1 LKDDFIAVP
10 RLGTLN
16 LHASLLPKY
25 RGASPIQTA
34 VAEGEKETG
43 FALMRIV
50 RELDA
55 GPVGAVERVP
65 IGPLDTA
72 LDVEQALA
80 SAAAP
85 LLERTLPLLASGNL
99 EFVPQEHSGATF
111 CRRLDKTDGVLDF
124 AAPASVLAARV
135 NGLHPWPS
143 VTVEIAGV
151 AVKLGQA
158 DTVEGTAAGAPG
170 TVSGSDAHGVLVATG
185 AGTLRL
191 RRLQRPGGRMLE
203 AAEFLRGFPIP
214 AGTVLASQPLPVLS
228 AAQPFKR

>member
-1 LKDDFIAVP
+1 
-10 RLGTLN
+10 
-16 LHASLLPKY
+16 
-25 RGASPIQTA
+25 
-34 VAEGEKETG
+34 
-43 FALMRIV
+43 
-50 RELDA
+50 
-55 GPVGAVERVP
+55 
-65 IGPLDTA
+65 
-72 LDVEQALA
+72 
-80 SAAAP
+80 
-85 LLERTLPLLASGNL
+85 
-99 EFVPQEHSGATF
+99 
-111 CRRLDKTDGVLDF
+111 
-124 AAPASVLAARV
+124 V